1 MNKKNLFYILISMI
15 FCLLVIRFINIRVVN
30 HDYYLTLYSRST
42 QKVISNFTAPRGRI
56 LDTNGNVIVDNKK
69 VPIIIYRKI
78 DNISKE
84 EEIDLAYKLTR
95 VLNLT
100 KEAEEDLLK
109 EFYLLTNDTNYLLTE
124 QEIKDLEYR
133 KISNEEIKKI
143 KLERIKDEINN
154 YSLEDR
160 IAINTYYLLNKG
172 YYYDTKILLD
182 NASNDLCALIM
193 EEDIKGVSCSYKYER
208 VNNYN
213 TLNQIIGQT
222 AMIQYEDKDYYLS
235 RGYNIDE
242 IVGISGLELYYE
254 ELLHGTPAKYIVK
267 EDNSIKLLEEEKQG
281 QDLILNIDINIQLRL
296 DEILKEN
303 IEKTKNY
310 KYTNYYKGSY
320 AIISNPNTGG
330 ILAISG
336 FQRLKDNNNIIYKD
350 VTRDI
355 ITSSFTV
362 GSVIKGASHTVGYL
376 NNAIEI
382 GKKINDSCVK
392 LYNVPEKC
400 SYKKL
405 GYIDDITALKTSSNY
420 YQFITAIKTTGN
432 TYKRNMQLEVSI
444 DDFNRYRDVFKHFG
458 LGSSTYIDYPGE
470 VTGIT
475 GDKISPDL
483 LLNFAIGQYDT
494 YTPIQ
499 LLSYINT
506 ISNNGIRYNLSFKK
520 DNTKEVDNINLDQTY
535 LERIQEGFYQVVNYG
550 TARGYISYD
559 NNGVGKTG
567 TAQNYYDG
575 KTTTINQ
582 TFAGYFPRENPQY
595 SLVVVSPNISYETDN
610 NSDYYNPTTRNISR
624 AITNYLATLS
634 QHQLAD

>member
-1 MNKKNLFYILISMI
+1 MI

-267 EDNSIKLLEEEKQG
+267 EDNSIELLEEEKQG
-281 QDLILNIDINIQLRL
+281 QDLILNIDINIQLKL

-303 IEKTKNY
+303 IEKAKNY

-336 FQRLKDNNNIIYKD
+336 FQRLKDNNNIIYK
-350 VTRDI
+350 T
-355 ITSSFTV
+355 F
-362 GSVIKGASHTVGYL
+362 
-376 NNAIEI
+376 
-382 GKKINDSCVK
+382 
-392 LYNVPEKC
+392 
-400 SYKKL
+400 
-405 GYIDDITALKTSSNY
+405 
-420 YQFITAIKTTGN
+420 
-432 TYKRNMQLEVSI
+432 KRQ
-444 DDFNRYRDVFKHFG
+444 
-458 LGSSTYIDYPGE
+458 
-470 VTGIT
+470 
-475 GDKISPDL
+475 
-483 LLNFAIGQYDT
+483 
-494 YTPIQ
+494 
-499 LLSYINT
+499 
-506 ISNNGIRYNLSFKK
+506 
-520 DNTKEVDNINLDQTY
+520 
-535 LERIQEGFYQVVNYG
+535 
-550 TARGYISYD
+550 
-559 NNGVGKTG
+559 
-567 TAQNYYDG
+567 
-575 KTTTINQ
+575 
-582 TFAGYFPRENPQY
+582 
-595 SLVVVSPNISYETDN
+595 
-610 NSDYYNPTTRNISR
+610 
-624 AITNYLATLS
+624 
-634 QHQLAD
+634 